1 MTPRHFLTR
10 VLARCGA
17 LYHTSALRIA
27 WMAALLVFPSLL
39 SSARDTISW
48 VDKNHDFGLIKEVAG
63 PVSARSHFVN
73 VGTDTISIFSVKPTC
88 GCTTSDFY
96 DELIAP
102 GDTAYIGYTFDPA
115 KRPGRFRKTIKVA
128 LSDGS
133 THSII
138 ISGNVLGTPESLSS
152 LYPVDAGPVRL
163 SDTILTIPS
172 VTTDHAPMV
181 FLKIYSLSMDSI
193 DTQLKADHPALCV
206 SATTTKA
213 GPGDVLV
220 YSLDFVGNKYGDY
233 GDVEVPLHLMVDGT
247 EVKSLLFRT
256 FVLPDQGMLMRRQG
270 DKHPICLLAPDPID
284 LGVID
289 PNATRRIK
297 REFTITN
304 QGKCELHPLKVY
316 SQSEAITFGKIPA
329 KIKPGK
335 STRIKI
341 EIDVDRLADG
351 PWRFPINVITDDP
364 LHPHLTIP
372 VAGFK
377 K

>member
-1 MTPRHFLTR
+1 MNC
-10 VLARCGA
+10 RCNLLIFG
-17 LYHTSALRIA
+17 LLIWCVSSISADDR
-27 WMAALLVFPSLL
+27 
-39 SSARDTISW
+39 ISW
-48 VDKNHDFGLIKEVAG
+48 MDKNHDFGLIKEVAG

-73 VGTDTISIFSVKPTC
+73 VSQDTISIFSVKPTC

-96 DELIAP
+96 DDLIAP

-163 SDTILTIPS
+163 SDTILTVPS

-181 FLKIYSLSMDSI
+181 FLKIYSVSMDSI
-193 DTQLKADHPALCV
+193 DTQLKADHPALSV
-206 SATTTKA
+206 TATTTKA

-304 QGKCELHPLKVY
+304 QGKSELHPLKVY
-316 SQSEAITFGKIPA
+316 SQNEAITFGKIPA

-335 STRIKI
+335 SARIKI
-341 EIDVDRLADG
+341 EIDVDRLAAG

-372 VAGFK
+372 VAGYK